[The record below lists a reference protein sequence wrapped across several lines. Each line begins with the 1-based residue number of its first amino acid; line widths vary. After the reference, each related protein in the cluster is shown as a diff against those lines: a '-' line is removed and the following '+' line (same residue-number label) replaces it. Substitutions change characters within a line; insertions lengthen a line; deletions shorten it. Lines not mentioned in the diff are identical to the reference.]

1 MQRNGRE
8 SGLQDNRFRRWNQC
22 RKTRAAATFLRG
34 AAMVGSAMVRL
45 PRRGV
50 VPLNGA
56 VSRALSRG
64 VRGKAGTQA
73 DAGKQ
78 NNKADY

>member
-1 MQRNGRE
+1 
-8 SGLQDNRFRRWNQC
+8 
-22 RKTRAAATFLRG
+22 
-34 AAMVGSAMVRL
+34 MVRL
-45 PRRGV
+45 PRRGE

-56 VSRALSRG
+56 VSRVLSRG
-64 VRGKAGTQA
+64 VRGKVGTQA